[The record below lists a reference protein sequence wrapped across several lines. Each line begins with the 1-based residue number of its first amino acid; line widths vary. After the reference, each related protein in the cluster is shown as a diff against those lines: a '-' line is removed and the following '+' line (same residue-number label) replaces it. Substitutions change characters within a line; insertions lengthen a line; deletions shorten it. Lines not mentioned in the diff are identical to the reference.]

1 MIKFSILVIALIA
14 VFITSSTTFTVAH
27 AQQMPRHHLQGLT
40 LAVIGI
46 TLTAIP
52 LLIPTASGSIFGPN
66 NTFPNVTPSD
76 ISGLIGQ

>member
-27 AQQMPRHHLQGLT
+27 AQQMPSHNLQGLT

-46 TLTAIP
+46 ALTAIP
-52 LLIPTASGSIFGPN
+52 LLIPTASGSLFGPN
-66 NTFPNVTPSD
+66 SVFPNVSPTG

>member
-14 VFITSSTTFTVAH
+14 VFITSSTTFTVAN
-27 AQQMPRHHLQGLT
+27 AQQMQRHNLQALK

-46 TLTAIP
+46 TLLAIP
-52 LLIPTASGSIFGPN
+52 YIYQSTGGTLFGN
-66 NTFPNVTPSD
+66 STFPNVAPPD